1 MIMMIWRLY
10 MEVKRYMFDIGGY
23 MELLW
28 QLKNEQRN
36 QVGHQILHDLRQY
49 LVFSQLCVSIQP
61 AAMC

>member
-1 MIMMIWRLY
+1 

-28 QLKNEQRN
+28 QLKNKQRN

-49 LVFSQLCVSIQP
+49 LVFPNCVYLFNRP
-61 AAMC
+61 RCADVLPR